1 MNRRS
6 FINKSLVLS
15 SGFIINPY
23 NAFSIQGK
31 ADLKIGIIADLHQD
45 IIHDGP
51 KRLEA
56 FISNSNSKKC
66 DFIIQLG
73 DFALPRK
80 RNKIILD
87 KWDLFNGDKYHVLGN
102 HDMVDYGFT
111 KSQTMS
117 WWGMKERYY
126 SFNRNGYHFI
136 VLDGND
142 DNPKPWDEYYNRYI
156 GSIQKKWLSEDLK
169 KTNLPTIIFIHQSLD
184 SKGGIHNQ
192 NDIRKIIES
201 SIFVNGNKKVI
212 ACICGHHHD
221 DYLKTINDIAYIH
234 INSSSYKWVGEKYK
248 FSRFNKKIEEDFPSI
263 VKTCPYKKPL
273 FTTMYINSKTKTINF
288 DPKKTSFIKPS
299 PKDLNIPGA
308 QNIKSEISKMK
319 YYF

>member
-1 MNRRS
+1 MNRRR

-15 SGFIINPY
+15 SGFIINPC
-23 NAFSIQGK
+23 NAFSIDAK
-31 ADLKIGIIADLHQD
+31 ADLKVGIIADLHQD

-51 KRLEA
+51 HRLKSFINNSISKR
-56 FISNSNSKKC
+56 C

-73 DFALPRK
+73 DFSLPRK
-80 RNKIILD
+80 KNEIILD
-87 KWDLFNGDKYHVLGN
+87 HWNLFNGNKYHVLGN

-111 KSQTMS
+111 KAQTMS

-142 DNPKPWDEYYNRYI
+142 ENPKPWNEYYNRYI
-156 GSIQKKWLSEDLK
+156 GPNQKKWLVQDLK
-169 KTNLPTIIFIHQSLD
+169 KSYLPTIIFSHQSLD
-184 SKGGIHNQ
+184 SKGGIFNQ
-192 NDIRKIIES
+192 HEIRKIIED

-221 DYLKTINDIAYIH
+221 DYLKIINDIAYAH
-234 INSSSYKWVGEKYK
+234 INSASYKWVGEKYK
-248 FSRFNKKIEEDFPSI
+248 FSRFSKKIESDFPSI

-273 FTTMYINSKTKTINF
+273 FTTMYINSKQKTINF

-299 PKDLNIPGA
+299 PKDLQIPGA
-308 QNIKSEISKMK
+308 KNITSEISKMNYK
-319 YYF
+319 F